1 MKFNHCSP
9 TGNRYRHPDGHVM
22 IQCRDHPRT
31 SAKGYVPEHHV
42 VMEERLGRFLV
53 PGEKVRHLNGDRS
66 DNRPENLE
74 LVPAQTLAER
84 FWAKVQKQEGC
95 WLWTAKRDGRGYG
108 LFTRG
113 RRRLLAHRV
122 AYELERGEPPGEL
135 NVCHHCDNPSCV
147 NPAHLFLGT
156 QKDNLQ
162 DMSRKR
168 RTHALTLEQVAEARR
183 LVAQGAKLRHVA
195 ARLGVGRDTVNREVR
210 TGGNRGERNGRSK
223 LNAFRVRLIRLCHE
237 AGQSPSKLARIFGV
251 SDTTIHGI
259 VTRRSWRHVQPEPG
273 DGNGFITVFP
283 RMAIQA
289 AMSQE
294 VHPVFPG
301 N

>member
-1 MKFNHCSP
+1 MKFSLCSP

-22 IQCRDHPRT
+22 IQSRDHPRA

-53 PGEKVRHLNGDRS
+53 PGEKVRHLNGERS

-84 FWAKVQKQEGC
+84 FWTKVKKQDGC
-95 WLWTAKRDGRGYG
+95 WLWIAKRDGRGYG
-108 LFTRG
+108 LFTCG
-113 RRRLLAHRV
+113 RKRRLAHRL
-122 AYELERGEPPGEL
+122 AYELATGESPGEF
-135 NVCHHCDNPSCV
+135 NVCHHCDNPPCV

-156 QKDNLQ
+156 QRDNLR

-168 RTHALTLEQVAEARR
+168 RSHALTLEQVAEARR
-183 LVAQGAKLRHVA
+183 LIDGGAKIRDVA
-195 ARLGVGRDTVNREVR
+195 RRLGVGRDTVNREVK
-210 TGGNRGERNGRSK
+210 TGGNRGERNGRAK
-223 LNAFRVRLIRLCHE
+223 LNAFRVRLIRLCHA
-237 AGQSPSKLARIFGV
+237 AGQSQARLARAFGV
-251 SDTTIHGI
+251 SDRTIHDI
-259 VTRRSWRHVQPEPG
+259 VTGTSWRHVQPEPG
-273 DGNGFITVFP
+273 DGNDFICVFP
-283 RMAIQA
+283 RLEVQA

-294 VHPVFPG
+294 VRPLFPV